1 MSTNQEIIDQALGE
15 LGIVEAGDSANAT
28 DSATVLNTF
37 NNMMAQWAKNSRD
50 LDFFP
55 QDDLTAEAPL
65 ERWTLAGVVSNLAI
79 ECAPE
84 FRSPVTADL
93 VAKADRGVTTITNR
107 LINTSLEPS
116 DMTHM
121 NLGSRY
127 RGWDIETGQ

>member
-1 MSTNQEIIDQALGE
+1 MSTNQAIIDQALGE

-28 DSATVLNTF
+28 DSATALNTL
-37 NNMMAQWAKNSRD
+37 NNLMAQWAENSRD
-50 LDFFP
+50 LDWFP

-65 ERWTLAGVVSNLAI
+65 ERWTLAGVISSLAI

-84 FRSPVTADL
+84 FRVPVNADL
-93 VAKADRGVTTITNR
+93 MAKAERGVTTITNR

-116 DMTHM
+116 DLTFM
-121 NLGSRY
+121 NMGGRY